1 MAGFDVVIPAGGRI
15 DEAFAKVVGVESKA
29 LIRLNEK
36 TILRHTIEALRASG
50 QVGRIVV
57 VGSAEIVRH
66 EDAQLADA
74 ILPETGTSPANIW
87 LGAQHLQT
95 LDFPPDRILIVTCD
109 QPYLTGDSIK
119 RFLDLCDH
127 AIDFNVSLVARDD
140 FEEAFP
146 GASATFVKL
155 LDGEWTTG
163 GVFLMTI
170 RSLKIAMDHMEK
182 VFEARKSKLRMAKLL
197 GLKFV
202 WDYLNK
208 KLTVSSVEQKVMEL
222 LRVRGRAVPGSPP
235 EMAYDIDFIEDYQY
249 VLSSLKARQVG
260 IEMDKPKS

>member
-15 DEAFAKVVGVESKA
+15 DEAFARVVGVQSKA
-29 LIRLNEK
+29 LIRLNNK
-36 TILRHTIEALRASG
+36 TILRHTIEALRASD
-50 QVGRIVV
+50 QIGRIVV
-57 VGSAEIVRH
+57 VGSEEVVKH

-74 ILPETGTSPANIW
+74 VLPETGSSPANIW

-109 QPYLTGDSIK
+109 QPFLTAAS
-119 RFLDLCDH
+119 FNAFFALCDH
-127 AIDFNVSLVARDD
+127 SIDFNVSLIARDD

-163 GVFLMTI
+163 GVFLITI
-170 RSLKIAMDHMEK
+170 RGLKIALDHMEK
-182 VFEARKSKLRMAKLL
+182 VFKARKSKLGMARLL

-208 KLTVSSVEQKVMEL
+208 KLTVQDVEQKVMDI

-235 EMAYDIDFIEDYQY
+235 DFAFDVDYIEDYQY

-260 IEMDKPKS
+260 IELDKPRA